1 MANSS
6 RRNGDVRVD
15 MMRSP
20 LGRARGFGSA
30 KSGVGHWWMQR
41 LTAVALVP
49 LGLWFVASMLA
60 MLWVPR
66 AEVVH
71 WAANP
76 INTVLLLC
84 LIGIVFYHM
93 QLGLRV
99 VIEDYVHAEGRKIAT
114 ILVMNA
120 VMLLLALGAF
130 VSVLKMAFG
139 AA

>member
-1 MANSS
+1 MASS
-6 RRNGDVRVD
+6 SQHGGPRVTI
-15 MMRSP
+15 MRSP

-30 KSGVGHWWMQR
+30 QSGVGHWWMQR

-49 LGLWFVASMLA
+49 LSLWFVAA
-60 MLWVPR
+60 MLTMLFVPR
-66 AEVVH
+66 AVVVH
-71 WAANP
+71 WVANP

-84 LIGIVFYHM
+84 LIFSVFYHM

-99 VIEDYVHAEGRKIAT
+99 VIEDYTHGEGRKLAA
-114 ILVMNA
+114 ILIMNA
-120 VMLLLALGAF
+120 VTLLLALGAF

>member
-1 MANSS
+1 MADS
-6 RRNGDVRVD
+6 NGQHGTARIA

-41 LTAVALVP
+41 LTAIALVP

-66 AEVVH
+66 ATVVH
-71 WAANP
+71 WVANP

-84 LIGIVFYHM
+84 LIAAVFYHM

-99 VIEDYVHAEGRKIAT
+99 VIEDYTHAEARKIAAL
-114 ILVMNA
+114 LVMNA
-120 VMLLLALGAF
+120 VTLLLALGAF

-139 AA
+139 AG